1 MKRLRLIADKDWSPL
16 IENDVVL
23 SGLNSKLSV
32 FRLRMTDYCAGG
44 AVGLDGELDGPE
56 GGVYGR
62 ICRSLILLLTPVP

>member
-1 MKRLRLIADKDWSPL
+1 MKRLRLKADRDWSPL
-16 IENDVVL
+16 REKDVVP

-44 AVGLDGELDGPE
+44 AVGLDGVLEGLE